1 MSITTCF
8 RRMMARRIDAVRPFF
23 RNSLL
28 VAGSLLV
35 LGIADAP
42 AQEMPASDIAH
53 SFPALIQQADV
64 ATDHAPAT
72 APAATTLSPSM
83 QGALDHV
90 KKRYNVS
97 KDAMRPLF
105 EAVQTIAKER
115 RIDPLLIVAIIAV
128 ESRFNPFAEGGSA
141 RGLMQIIPRYHMD
154 KLPKGHGK
162 NSLFDPVINV
172 KVGAHVLDDAI
183 RRSGSLIAGLQ
194 SYNGSAHKV
203 SYARKVLAERERLE
217 VAGAR

>member
-8 RRMMARRIDAVRPFF
+8 RRMMARSIDAVRTVF

-35 LGIADAP
+35 LGVTDAP
-42 AQEMPASDIAH
+42 AEEMSASNIAY
-53 SFPALIQQADV
+53 SFPALIQQSDA
-64 ATDHAPAT
+64 AAEHAPAT
-72 APAATTLSPSM
+72 AHAAATLSPRM
-83 QGALDHV
+83 QDALDYV

-154 KLPKGHGK
+154 KLPQGHGK
-162 NSLFDPVINV
+162 NSFFDPVINI
-172 KVGAHVLDDAI
+172 KVGTHILDEAI

-194 SYNGSAHKV
+194 SYNGSAQKV
-203 SYARKVLAERERLE
+203 SYARKVLAEKDRLE
-217 VAGAR
+217 VAGLR